1 MNIKGTAFTIAKA
14 SISQA
19 FGEDRWNAFMA
30 RMAQKDSF
38 YKNVIMSITP
48 IPIEKHL
55 TFLDEMVKEFFNND
69 KKQFLMFGKVAA
81 KFALSPGGPY
91 HSFLLTKDLKQ
102 FIEQALP
109 KMWKT
114 FYDESVLT
122 AKLENNVVHLQVTE
136 LPVKHVFFEYLSI
149 GYLQQ
154 AIKIFGKKSSGKCIR
169 GFSKGDSD
177 IYYQYTLQDNS

>member
-55 TFLDEMVKEFFNND
+55 AFLDEMVKEFSTTIKNNFSCSV
-69 KKQFLMFGKVAA
+69 KWPPNSLYRPAG
-81 KFALSPGGPY
+81 LII
-91 HSFLLTKDLKQ
+91 H
-102 FIEQALP
+102 
-109 KMWKT
+109 
-114 FYDESVLT
+114 FY
-122 AKLENNVVHLQVTE
+122 
-136 LPVKHVFFEYLSI
+136 
-149 GYLQQ
+149 
-154 AIKIFGKKSSGKCIR
+154 
-169 GFSKGDSD
+169 
-177 IYYQYTLQDNS
+177 